1 MDDVTLSKGG
11 FLLVVNLNR
20 VKDEQIYVC
29 LIV

>member
-1 MDDVTLSKGG
+1 MDDITLSKGV
-11 FLLVVNLNR
+11 FLLVVNLNG